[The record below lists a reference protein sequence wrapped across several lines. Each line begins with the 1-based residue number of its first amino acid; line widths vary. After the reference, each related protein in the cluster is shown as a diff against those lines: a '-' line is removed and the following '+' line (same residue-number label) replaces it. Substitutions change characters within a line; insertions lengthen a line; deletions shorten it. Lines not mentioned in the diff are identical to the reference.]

1 MGSARSADTNVF
13 PPKNPESER
22 VRHAPRGSSF
32 ANTIMNNQ
40 TKKFFIYTRKS
51 TDDKDRQVRSIS
63 DQLAEL
69 KELALKEQ
77 LEVVDVFVEKQTA
90 KIPGRPVF
98 NEMMERM
105 EKGEASGI
113 LAWHPDRLA
122 RNSVDGGK
130 IIYLVD
136 TGVISEMKFP
146 TFWFDP
152 TPQGKF
158 MLSIAFSQSKYYVDN
173 LSENI
178 KRGHRNKVK
187 EGIWPQMSPIGY
199 VNEKGKG
206 IVAHPE
212 LSILVK
218 KTFEAYA
225 TGNFTLREVR
235 DKFNAL
241 GLKRKSGREL
251 AVSNYQK
258 LLKNPIYT
266 GLMRYNGEI
275 FEGKH
280 EPIITKK
287 LFDSVAEVMSRKSK
301 PHSKGLKPYIYR
313 GFFRCGECGCFITT
327 EQQKGHNYLRC
338 TKRKHPCT
346 QKYVREELIT
356 SQIQEEIKKVS
367 LPLDWTQW
375 MIAEN
380 AKDRQSEVQSST
392 LFVDSAKADIS
403 LLDSKIEKLMT
414 AYLESALSLEEYRD
428 TKSALV
434 ASKQLLKEKLL
445 AFEQKANNRFELT
458 EKFLKYNMELANE
471 GTNEEKLHLF
481 KKVGSNFQIKDRTVL
496 FEPRGAWRTLSDSG
510 FFGGNTFVSA
520 LRADHIFGGNLNSE
534 FWRKGWD
541 SKPRYLAVHGLS
553 RTAS

>member
-1 MGSARSADTNVF
+1 MIDHTR
-13 PPKNPESER
+13 
-22 VRHAPRGSSF
+22 
-32 ANTIMNNQ
+32 
-40 TKKFFIYTRKS
+40 KFFIYTRKS
-51 TDDKDRQVRSIS
+51 TDTEDRQVRSIS

-69 KELALKEQ
+69 KELAVKEQ
-77 LEVVDVFVEKQTA
+77 IEVVDVFVEKQTA
-90 KIPGRPVF
+90 KAPGRPVF
-98 NEMMERM
+98 NEMLLRIEAN
-105 EKGEASGI
+105 EASGI

-130 IIYLVD
+130 IIYLLD
-136 TGVISEMKFP
+136 TGKIAELKFP
-146 TFWFDP
+146 TFWCDT

-199 VNEKGKG
+199 VNVKGSG
-206 IVAHPE
+206 IIPHADLAP
-212 LSILVK
+212 LVR

-287 LFDSVAEVMSRKSK
+287 LFDSVQEVMSRKSK
-301 PHSKGLKPYIYR
+301 PQRKGFHPYIYR

-327 EQQKGHNYLRC
+327 EQQKGHHYLRC
-338 TKRKHPCT
+338 TKRKNPCE

-458 EKFLKYNMELANE
+458 EKFLKYNMELANDR
-471 GTNEEKLHLF
+471 TNEENTHLF

-496 FEPRGAWRTLSDSG
+496 FEPRGAWKTLLDSG
-510 FFGGNTFVSA
+510 FGGGNTLVSRRRRDPISA
-520 LRADHIFGGNLNSE
+520 LKSDFV
-534 FWRKGWD
+534 FWRCLLYKI
-541 SKPRYLAVHGLS
+541 
-553 RTAS
+553 RTYFESNPD